1 MKTINRLSFGYIH
14 RYSLLCLL
22 ALISADIFAA
32 PLPAAP
38 QNIALTNGTEIPV
51 TIFPAS
57 SNAILLWLPSENGL
71 VPAEFNTA
79 AALAKSDIEVWLADL
94 HAAYFLPLVPS
105 SMQQIPTGDIAQL
118 IGAVARR
125 SGGKT
130 VYLITEGNGAALA
143 LTGAAAVHDGKRD
156 LGGAILLSPNLYV
169 ATPEPGEDAQYLPVT
184 TATRI
189 PVVIL
194 QPELSPWRWHIDQ
207 LQSLLEQGG
216 AAVTVKLLP
225 GVRDRFYFRDD
236 ALPAELALTP
246 TLPQLI
252 INAYKQLGGNR
263 P

>member
-32 PLPAAP
+32 TLPAAP

-51 TIFPAS
+51 TIFPAA
-57 SNAILLWLPSENGL
+57 SNTILLWLPSENGL

-79 AALAKSDIEVWLADL
+79 AALAKSGIEVWLADL
-94 HAAYFLPLVPS
+94 HGAYFLPLVPS
-105 SMQQIPTGDIAQL
+105 SMQQIPSSDVAQL

-125 SGGKT
+125 SGKT

-143 LTGAAAVHDGKRD
+143 LTGAAAVHDNTHA

-169 ATPEPGEDAQYLPVT
+169 ATPEPGEDAQYLPIA
-184 TATRI
+184 TATRL
-189 PVVIL
+189 PVAIL
-194 QPELSPWRWHIDQ
+194 QPELSPWRWHIDE
-207 LQSLLEQGG
+207 LQSLLKQGG
-216 AAVTVKLLP
+216 ATVTVNLLP
-225 GVRDRFYFRDD
+225 GIRDRFYFRDD